1 MAAMDATDLRALRE
15 ENAELRRERQRADA
29 REAAVRDVIQTI
41 ARTTF
46 DLDAVLQT
54 VVDRATHLCDAD
66 TGNIARREGDVYRV
80 VAFTGLSPDYER
92 LVRERIYVPERGSMI
107 GRALLERRVVQVRDV
122 LADPE
127 YALGDI
133 QQAGGLR
140 TILSVPMLR
149 EGVEAPIG
157 AIGVARNEVR
167 PFSDVEIRLVE
178 TFAGYAAIAL
188 ENVRLFQTLE
198 RQRMELARF
207 APQVANLLSSDE
219 GEQLLA
225 GHRREITALFCDLRG
240 FTAFAETAD
249 PEEVLGVLRQYH
261 TAVGELVIANEGTVE
276 HFAGDG
282 MMAFFNDPVVIP
294 EHELAAV
301 RTALALAERFA
312 SLATDWRKRG
322 YDLGLGIGIA
332 TGYSTLGRI
341 GFEGRYDYGAVGNVV
356 ILASR
361 LSDAAAPG
369 EILVSQRTHATI
381 DDRVRSEPVPDLQ
394 LKGLSRPVV
403 TMRVLALS
411 D

>member
-1 MAAMDATDLRALRE
+1 MDSTDVEALRE

-54 VVDRATHLCDAD
+54 IVDRATDLCDAD
-66 TGNIARREGDVYRV
+66 TGNVARREGDVYRV

-107 GRALLERRVVQVRDV
+107 GRALLERRVVHLRDA
-122 LADPE
+122 LDDPE
-127 YALGDI
+127 YALVDI

-149 EGVEAPIG
+149 EGAEAPIG

-369 EILVSQRTHATI
+369 EILVSQRTHAMI
-381 DDRVRSEPVPDLQ
+381 DDRVRSESVPDLQ

-403 TMRVLALS
+403 TLRVLALR